1 MKIINLTP
9 HPVNV
14 LDENGKVVRTFPT
27 SGTIARL
34 EVETE
39 RTGIIDGIPTVRT
52 KFGKPEG
59 LPAPTG
65 GTFYIVSQLVK
76 SGSPMRPDLLV
87 PADVVRDTEGRII
100 GCRAFQ
106 V

>member
-1 MKIINLTP
+1 MKILNLTP
-9 HPVNV
+9 HPVHV
-14 LDENGKVVRTFPT
+14 IDKKGEVVRTFPA
-27 SGTIARL
+27 SGKVARL

-39 RTGIIDGIPTVRT
+39 RTGVIDGIPTVRT
-52 KFGKPEG
+52 KFGDPEG

-65 GTFYIVSQLVK
+65 GTFYIVSQLIK
-76 SGSPMRPDLLV
+76 SALPYRADLLV
-87 PADVVRDTEGRII
+87 PADVVRDSEGRVI